1 MRAIFGLV
9 LIVGMA
15 LAGAAVYLIQQ
26 HMART
31 EALLQKEREFN
42 AKAGKLV
49 EVFVFTKPLKYGD
62 ALTEA
67 DVQLIYWPEK
77 ALPPTIFRDKA
88 VLFPENAPGPRYVMR
103 PTEAFEPALASRL
116 TEPGQL
122 ANLTAKLQPGQR
134 AFAIS
139 VGVASG
145 VSAFVKPDDFVDIY
159 WTGTLR
165 GGDGEVTRLIENS
178 VQIIA
183 VDSKIDEGQM
193 IGNTVARSVTVAV
206 SPEQVARLTQAQS
219 SGKLSLSLVGAN
231 ASVVSEQIEVDTKS
245 MLGIVQEEAAP
256 VPEAERVCTIKS
268 RKGGDVI
275 ETVIP
280 CTD

>member
-1 MRAIFGLV
+1 
-9 LIVGMA
+9 
-15 LAGAAVYLIQQ
+15 
-26 HMART
+26 
-31 EALLQKEREFN
+31 
-42 AKAGKLV
+42 
-49 EVFVFTKPLKYGD
+49 
-62 ALTEA
+62 
-67 DVQLIYWPEK
+67 
-77 ALPPTIFRDKA
+77 
-88 VLFPENAPGPRYVMR
+88 
-103 PTEAFEPALASRL
+103 
-116 TEPGQL
+116 
-122 ANLTAKLQPGQR
+122 
-134 AFAIS
+134 
-139 VGVASG
+139 VASG

-159 WTGTLR
+159 WTGTVR

-183 VDSKIDEGQM
+183 VDSNFDEGQM
-193 IGNTVARSVTVAV
+193 SGNTVAGSVTVAV

-256 VPEAERVCTIKS
+256 AAPAERVCTIKS
-268 RKGGDVI
+268 RKGGELI

>member
-26 HMART
+26 HLAQT
-31 EALLQKEREFN
+31 EALLRKEREFN

-49 EVFVFTKPLKYGD
+49 EVFVFAKPLAYGD
-62 ALTEA
+62 ALQES
-67 DVQLIYWPEK
+67 DVQIIYWPEK
-77 ALPPTIFRDKA
+77 SLPATIFRDKA
-88 VLFPENAPGPRYVMR
+88 ALFPENAPGPRYVMR
-103 PTEAFEPALASRL
+103 SSEAFEPVLASRL

-134 AFAIS
+134 AFAIR

-159 WTGTLR
+159 WTGSVR
-165 GGDGEVTRLIENS
+165 GTDGEVTRLIENS

-193 IGNTVARSVTVAV
+193 TGNTVARSVTVAV

-231 ASVVSEQIEVDTKS
+231 AAVIEGQVEVNTRS
-245 MLGIVQEEAAP
+245 MLGIVEEEAAP
-256 VPEAERVCTIKS
+256 APEAERVCTIKS
-268 RKGGDVI
+268 RKGGDVV